1 MCVADKNRNWTSLV
15 EGTQMKKYDSDEAEK
30 FAGRTRRNITDFYV
44 YKSLSRDMMTIV
56 QRQPHVL

>member
-1 MCVADKNRNWTSLV
+1 
-15 EGTQMKKYDSDEAEK
+15 MKKYDSDEAEK